1 MIKEEQQIQSGL
13 KVFDI
18 DGTLMNNGE
27 TVLYYLKAGSNRCF
41 LFPTGT

>member
-13 KVFDI
+13 KVFDV

-41 LFPTGT
+41 LFPPGT